1 MRKSLVAGNWK
12 LNGSLESIDA
22 LASGVVSQA
31 SDVDVDVVLCPVFV
45 HLDRVSEIL
54 KNSNVALG
62 AQNCSAQFE
71 GAYTG
76 EVSPGMLQEI
86 GCRFVILGHSERR
99 SLFSEADQDVS
110 IKVKSALEAG
120 LVPIVCVGETLEE
133 REQGNA
139 EAVVEA
145 QLLAALGDLSDQLS
159 LVVVAYEPVWAI
171 GTGLTATPEQAQ
183 TMHAFIRGVL
193 AKVSQSDSE
202 KVRILY
208 GGSVKPENAS
218 DLFSQADI
226 DGGLIGGASLKVDD
240 FMAICKA
247 AG

>member
-12 LNGSLESIDA
+12 LNGSVESVQA
-22 LASGVVSQA
+22 LTSGVVSQA
-31 SDVDVDVVLCPVFV
+31 SELDVDVVLCPVFI
-45 HLDRVSEIL
+45 HLDRVSAAL
-54 KNSNVALG
+54 VNSNVTLG
-62 AQNCSAQFE
+62 AQNCSAELE

-86 GCRFVILGHSERR
+86 GCRYVILGHSERR
-99 SLFSEADQDVS
+99 SLFSETDQDVS
-110 IKVKSALEAG
+110 AKVKAALGAG
-120 LVPIVCVGETLEE
+120 LVPIICVGETLEE
-133 REQGNA
+133 REQSRA
-139 EAVVEA
+139 EEIVEA
-145 QLLAALGDLSDQLS
+145 QLLAALDGLSKDLGS
-159 LVVVAYEPVWAI
+159 VVVAYEPVWAI

-183 TMHAFIRGVL
+183 SMHAFIRAVL
-193 AKVSQSDSE
+193 TKVSQDDSE

-240 FMAICKA
+240 FIAICKA

>member
-76 EVSPGMLQEI
+76 EVSPSMLQEI

-99 SLFSEADQDVS
+99 SLFSETDQDVS

-145 QLLAALGDLSDQLS
+145 QLLAALGDLTDQLG